1 MEMVVMLTSSRL
13 VLARKRRR
21 MTLSRLSQESGVS
34 VRSLTAFENG
44 HKEPSPETL
53 DSLAAALNLPVS
65 FFSASDV
72 EEIEVDA
79 LSFRALSKMSALDRD
94 AARSAG
100 RLAIEMNTWMEERFS
115 LPSPDVP
122 TLPHLSPEDAAER
135 VRALWGLGE
144 APIPNMVHLLESHG
158 VRVFSLAADCAS
170 VDAFSLRWQ
179 EKTPFVFLNLEKS
192 GERGRFDAAHELGHL
207 VLHAAHRIPHG
218 PEAEQEAQQF
228 ASAFLMPRAG
238 IYAQMLHNA
247 DAKRILSAKKKWK
260 VAAVAL
266 AYRLKDLDLVTDWGY
281 RTAVKQ
287 LSQMGY
293 RRGEPDG
300 IVRES
305 SQLLSKVFSA
315 LRAGGFSPSKIADD
329 LDITV
334 DELNKHVFGLVPL
347 VLAGEREQEV
357 KQPRMHLR
365 LV

>member
-1 MEMVVMLTSSRL
+1 MLTSSRL
-13 VLARKRRR
+13 ILARKRRR
-21 MTLSRLSQESGVS
+21 MTLSRLAQESGVS

-44 HKEPSPETL
+44 HKEPSSETL
-53 DSLAAALNLPVS
+53 DLLASALDLPIS
-65 FFSASDV
+65 FFSAPEV

-100 RLAIEMNTWMEERFS
+100 RLAIEINQWLEDRFS
-115 LPSPDVP
+115 LPEPDVP

-144 APIPNMVHLLESHG
+144 APIPNMIHLLESHG
-158 VRVFSLAADCAS
+158 VRVFSLAADCVA
-170 VDAFSLRWQ
+170 VDAFSLRWK

-218 PEAEQEAQQF
+218 QEAEQEAQQF

-238 IYAQMLHNA
+238 IYAQMLHGA
-247 DAKRILSAKKKWK
+247 DAKRILSAKRKWK

-281 RTAVKQ
+281 RTAVKL

-300 IVRES
+300 IVRET

-315 LRAGGFSPSKIADD
+315 LRAGGFSSSKMAED

-347 VLAGEREQEV
+347 VIEGDSEPGKGHSR
-357 KQPRMHLR
+357 PNLR

>member
-1 MEMVVMLTSSRL
+1 MLTSSRL
-13 VLARKRRR
+13 ILARKRRR
-21 MTLSRLSQESGVS
+21 MTLSRLSQQSGVS

-44 HKEPSPETL
+44 HKEPAPETL
-53 DSLAAALNLPVS
+53 ELLASALDLPIS
-65 FFSASDV
+65 FFSATEV

-100 RLAIEMNTWMEERFS
+100 RLAIEINLWIEERFT
-115 LPSPDVP
+115 LPKPDVP
-122 TLPHLSPEDAAER
+122 TLPHLTPEEAAER

-158 VRVFSLAADCAS
+158 VRVFSLAADCAT
-170 VDAFSLRWQ
+170 VDAFSLRWK
-179 EKTPFVFLNLEKS
+179 EATPFVFLNLEKS

-207 VLHAAHRIPHG
+207 VLHAAHRVPHG

-238 IYAQMLHNA
+238 ILAQMLHNA
-247 DAKRILSAKKKWK
+247 DAKRILSAKRKWK

-266 AYRLKDLDLVTDWGY
+266 AYRLKDLGLITDWGY
-281 RTAVKQ
+281 RTTIKQ

-300 IVRES
+300 ITRET
-305 SQLLSKVFSA
+305 SQLLSKVFAA
-315 LRAGGFSPSKIADD
+315 LRGGGFSHSKVADD
-329 LDITV
+329 LRMSV
-334 DELNKHVFGLVPL
+334 DELNKHVFGLVPV
-347 VLAGEREQEV
+347 VLEGERESSPV
-357 KQPRMHLR
+357 TTRPSLR
-365 LV
+365 LVSN

>member
-1 MEMVVMLTSSRL
+1 MLTSSRL

-21 MTLSRLSQESGVS
+21 MTLSRLSQVSGIS

-44 HKEPSPETL
+44 HKEPSAETL
-53 DSLAAALNLPVS
+53 DLLASALDLPVS
-65 FFSASDV
+65 FFSAPDV
-72 EEIEVDA
+72 EEIQVDA

-100 RLAIEMNTWMEERFS
+100 RLAIEINRWMEERFS
-115 LPSPDVP
+115 LPGSDVP

-158 VRVFSLAADCAS
+158 VRVFSLAADCAA
-170 VDAFSLRWQ
+170 VDAFSLRWK

-207 VLHAAHRIPHG
+207 VLHAAHRVPHG

-238 IYAQMLHNA
+238 IYAQMLHGA
-247 DAKRILSAKKKWK
+247 DARRILSAKKKWK

-281 RTAVKQ
+281 RTAIKQ

-300 IVRES
+300 IVRET
-305 SQLLSKVFSA
+305 SQLLNKVFSA
-315 LRAGGFSPSKIADD
+315 LRAGGFSVTKMADD
-329 LDITV
+329 LNITV

-347 VLAGEREQEV
+347 VLDGERERVLSQSR
-357 KQPRMHLR
+357 PNLR
-365 LV
+365 LVSG

>member
-21 MTLSRLSQESGVS
+21 MTLSRLAQESGVS

-44 HKEPSPETL
+44 HKQPSPETL
-53 DSLAAALNLPVS
+53 DSLAAALDVPLS
-65 FFSASDV
+65 FFMASEV
-72 EEIEVDA
+72 EEIAVDA

-100 RLAIEMNTWMEERFS
+100 RLAVEINQWMEDRFA
-115 LPSPDVP
+115 LPAPDVP
-122 TLPHLSPEDAAER
+122 TLPHLAPEDAAER

-158 VRVFSLAADCAS
+158 VRVFSLAADCAA
-170 VDAFSLRWQ
+170 VDAFSMRWK

-207 VLHAAHRIPHG
+207 VLHAAHRVPHG
-218 PEAEQEAQQF
+218 AEAEQEAQQF
-228 ASAFLMPRAG
+228 ASAFLMPRSG
-238 IYAQMLHNA
+238 IYAQMLHGA
-247 DAKRILSAKKKWK
+247 DANRVLSAKKKWK

-266 AYRLKDLDLVTDWGY
+266 AYRLKDLGLVTDWGY
-281 RTAVKQ
+281 RTTVKQ

-293 RRGEPDG
+293 RRSEPNG

-315 LRAGGFSPSKIADD
+315 LRAGGFSSLKIADD

-334 DELNKHVFGLVPL
+334 DELNRHVFGLVPL
-347 VLAGEREQEV
+347 ALEGESEGAPTSAR
-357 KQPRMHLR
+357 PNLR